1 VPDCPIAGQSSFKIP
16 DRETIEHIAVTL
28 RAPDQTGEQSDV
40 IRPLSYSNAKMR
52 LQSFF
57 MLTIIQSCFFAM
69 SYIAWLK
76 VPTLVSRVE
85 RDGSCRWVSCSS
97 R

>member
-1 VPDCPIAGQSSFKIP
+1 M
-16 DRETIEHIAVTL
+16 L

-40 IRPLSYSNAKMR
+40 IRPSSYSNAKI
-52 LQSFF
+52 LFQSLF

-76 VPTLVSRVE
+76 VPTLVSGVE
-85 RDGSCRWVSCSS
+85 SDGSCREFQVVPSDTRCRKLQHFPIRLRHSL
-97 R
+97 RRHVRA